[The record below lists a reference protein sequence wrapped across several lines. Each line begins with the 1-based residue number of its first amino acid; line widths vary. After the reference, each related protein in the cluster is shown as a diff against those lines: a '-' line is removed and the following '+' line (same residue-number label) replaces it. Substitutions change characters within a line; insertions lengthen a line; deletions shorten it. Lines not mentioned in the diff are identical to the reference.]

1 MKRKHLRRALA
12 GACAVVVATSGMAF
26 PQANAQK
33 KETNNSEL
41 KLWYNSPAA
50 DSYDGWEKWSLPIGN
65 SGIGANV
72 FGGETKE
79 RIQLNEKS
87 LWSGGPSDSRKDYN
101 GGNLVQQGKN
111 GETLKEIQKL
121 FAEGN
126 NSAASAKCDQLTG
139 VSDDAGVNGY
149 GYYLSYGNMYLDFD
163 YASNA
168 EVSNYERY
176 LDLNTAITGL
186 EYDKGGTHYTRE
198 NFVSYPDNV
207 LVTRLT
213 ADGDEKLN
221 LDVSVKPDNEKGGGS
236 NNPQE
241 QSYKRD
247 WETTVKDG
255 LLSIDGQLKD
265 NQMQFSSHTKV
276 LTEGGKTEDNKDK
289 VTVKDAKTVT
299 IITSIGTD
307 YKNDYPEYR
316 TGESKE
322 EVSKRVKA
330 YVDKASAKSYDT
342 LKEAH
347 VKDYSSIFGRVKL
360 DLGQVPSEKTT
371 NELLNAYKAG
381 DATDAERRYL
391 EVMLFQYGR
400 YLTIESSRETPKD
413 DASRATL
420 PSNLQ
425 GIWVGGNNSAW
436 HSDYHMNVN
445 LQMNYWPTYSTNMA
459 ECAEPLIDY
468 VDSLREPGRV
478 TAEVYAGIKSEEGQE
493 NGFMAHTQNNPFGWT
508 CPGWAFNWGWSPAA
522 VPWILQ
528 NCWEHYEYT
537 GDLEY
542 MKENIYPMM
551 REEAILYDQMLVR
564 DKDGKLVSA
573 PSYSPEHGP
582 RTEGNTYEHTLIW
595 QLYEDTI
602 KAAELLGV
610 DKDKVAQWKKNQAD
624 LKGPIEVGAD
634 GQIKEWYEET
644 TLGSVPGSDAAGHRH
659 LSHMLGLFPGDLI
672 SVDTP
677 EWFEAARVSMEYRT
691 DESTGWGMGQRIN
704 TWARLG
710 DGNKS
715 YKLITDLF
723 KKGILTNLWDTHAP
737 YQIDGNF
744 GYTSG
749 VAEMLL
755 QSNMGYINL
764 LPALPDVW
772 ADGSVDGLIAR
783 GNFEVSMDWA
793 DGAVT
798 RADIL
803 SKNGGTATVQMDNA
817 SLATVVDEEG
827 NVVELKS
834 LSKDKISFE
843 TKAGKTYT
851 IKDVP
856 KSVTI
861 PSGLTAERTVDEGI
875 DLTWNAIDVEAV
887 KYNVYRQIDGGDVQK
902 IETGLSET
910 TYRDTAI
917 DEHFENIQYQVS
929 AVVGKEESEKTEKVS
944 VRDLRNMAGMI
955 DNADSRIVYEGGW
968 GNWTNPEG
976 NYNDTCQFINSPTGG
991 ETATLEF
998 VGTGI
1003 EVITVTN
1010 ADRGL
1015 YEVWIDGKKDKDVDT
1030 YSAQTKRQVK
1040 VYEKTDL
1047 EYGKHTIK
1055 LVVKN
1060 EKSEASRGTKVE
1072 LDAFKV
1078 LDKTAAQPSEVK
1090 VSSVSGIT
1098 TVGKANS
1105 TVQMKADVLA
1115 AAPKARK
1122 DTKAEVKDQS
1132 VTWSSSDESIATVDG
1147 NGLVTFK
1154 EKNGT
1159 VKIKAVSNADTSKF
1173 GEQEFKVAIK
1183 KDGEVTETIV
1193 EDGTVP
1199 ESGNNGIK
1207 NNAITWSDHNWSNW
1221 AGERDKHHGSTK
1233 TECSVKGAYFEYK
1246 FSGTGIEVYVQ
1257 KHENFGAL
1265 EVFIDGTSYG
1275 KQSLNGSSSGDN
1287 QQLLFSKKDLQN
1299 KEHTVK
1305 CVIVEERGKT
1315 QANLDYLKVL
1325 KPAQSVTVDKA
1336 KLQDVITAASQ
1347 LSETA
1352 YDETK
1357 WATFKTVYDE
1367 TVAVMNK
1374 DDATE
1379 KEVADAVKKLE
1390 DAVKA
1395 LGKAQAPV
1403 VDKEQGKAVL
1413 VESTSVALKWDA
1425 VLGSTSYKVV
1435 YGDKELSANEE
1446 YLKVTDLS
1454 PATEY
1459 TFKVYAVNEG
1469 GTSQKAIEVKVT
1481 TTAKEENVVVPEVT
1495 DIQKVILDGSSVKLT
1510 WQAPKETA
1518 IGGYIIYVNGQNA
1531 ATVDTEEYTMKNLKA
1546 GETYVVKIIAV
1557 DKNNNQSLPTQFS
1570 FVFSQ
1575 EEGQK
1580 IVGVG
1585 TLDSVTVAKGT
1596 AFKDLKL
1603 PEKVTVTLEKVRLDA
1618 ELAVKWTEGN
1628 YNGDVAGTYTLEGTL
1643 QLTDGIQ
1650 NPKDMKAEIK
1660 VIVGDSS
1667 TPDPDP
1673 NPDPKPD
1680 QVDKKALKSKL
1691 DEVNKFTSDL
1701 KENVYTKKSIEAYKE
1716 ALKTVLVD
1724 AQAVYEDKDAK
1735 QEEVDSA
1742 VSQLTSKF
1750 EEAKKL
1756 LKKVD
1761 NPTPEKPDNTN
1772 KDKTDKNTPTTGDN
1786 NSYLWLMVF
1795 MLASVGTVGV
1805 VSRRKRTN

>member
-247 WETTVKDG
+247 WGTTVKDG
-255 LLSIDGQLKD
+255 LISIDGQLKD

-330 YVDKASAKSYDT
+330 YVDKASTKSYDT

-347 VKDYSSIFGRVKL
+347 VKDYSSIFERVKL

-381 DATDAERRYL
+381 NATDAERRYL

-468 VDSLREPGRV
+468 VDSLRGPGRV
-478 TAEVYAGIKSEEGQE
+478 TAEVYAGIKSEKGQE

-710 DGNKS
+710 DGNKA

-749 VAEMLL
+749 VAEMLV

-783 GNFEVSMDWA
+783 GNFEVSMDWT
-793 DGAVT
+793 DGVVT
-798 RADIL
+798 KADIL
-803 SKNGGTATVQMDNA
+803 SKSGGTATVQMDNA

-856 KSVTI
+856 KSITI
-861 PSGLTAERTVDEGI
+861 PSGLTVERTVDEGI
-875 DLTWNAIDVEAV
+875 DLTWNAIDGEGV

-968 GNWTNPEG
+968 GNWTQPEG

-998 VGTGI
+998 VGTGV

-1115 AAPKARK
+1115 AATKARK

-1159 VKIKAVSNADTSKF
+1159 VRIKAVSNADTSKF

-1199 ESGNNGIK
+1199 ESGNEGTK
-1207 NNAITWSDHNWSNW
+1207 NPNITWNGEWKNW
-1221 AGERDKHHGSTK
+1221 AGERDKHHGGTK
-1233 TECSVKGAYFEYK
+1233 TECSAKGAYFEYK

-1257 KHENFGAL
+1257 KHENFAAL

-1325 KPAQSVTVDKA
+1325 KPAQSVIVDKA

-1347 LSETA
+1347 LSEAA

-1435 YGDKELSANEE
+1435 YRDKELSANEE

-1469 GTSQKAIEVKVT
+1469 GTSPKAIEVKVT

>member
-247 WETTVKDG
+247 WGTTVKDG
-255 LLSIDGQLKD
+255 LISIDGQLKD

-330 YVDKASAKSYDT
+330 YVDKASTKSYDT

-347 VKDYSSIFGRVKL
+347 VKDYSSIFERVKL

-381 DATDAERRYL
+381 NATDAERRYL

-478 TAEVYAGIKSEEGQE
+478 TAEVYAGIKSEKGQE

-749 VAEMLL
+749 VAEMLV

-783 GNFEVSMDWA
+783 GNFEVSMDWT
-793 DGAVT
+793 DGVVT
-798 RADIL
+798 KADIL
-803 SKNGGTATVQMDNA
+803 SKSGGTATVQMDNA

-856 KSVTI
+856 KSITI
-861 PSGLTAERTVDEGI
+861 PSGLTVERTVDEGI
-875 DLTWNAIDVEAV
+875 DLTWNAIDGEGV

-968 GNWTNPEG
+968 GNWTQPEG

-998 VGTGI
+998 VGTGV

-1115 AAPKARK
+1115 AATKARK

-1221 AGERDKHHGSTK
+1221 AGERDKHHGGTK
-1233 TECSVKGAYFEYK
+1233 TECSVKGAYFAYK

-1275 KQSLNGSSSGDN
+1275 KQSFNGSSSGDN

-1347 LSETA
+1347 LSEAA

>member
-1 MKRKHLRRALA
+1 MKRKLRRALA
-12 GACAVVVATSGMAF
+12 GACAAVVATSGIAF
-26 PQANAQK
+26 PQANVQA
-33 KETNNSEL
+33 KEKDNSKL
-41 KLWYNSPAA
+41 KLWYNSAAA
-50 DSYDGWEKWSLPIGN
+50 DSYDAWEKWSLPIGN
-65 SGIGANV
+65 SGIGASV
-72 FGGETKE
+72 FGGETRE

-87 LWSGGPSDSRKDYN
+87 LWSGGPSESRKDYN
-101 GGNLVQQGKN
+101 GGNLAEKGKN
-111 GETLKEIQKL
+111 GATIKEIQKL
-121 FAEGN
+121 FAEGKD
-126 NSAASAKCDQLTG
+126 SEASAKCDQLTG
-139 VSDDAGVNGY
+139 VADDAGVNGY

-168 EVSNYERY
+168 AVSNYERY

-213 ADGDEKLN
+213 AEGDETLN
-221 LDVSVKPDNEKGGGS
+221 LDVSVELDNKKGNGS

-241 QSYKRD
+241 QSYKRE

-255 LLSIDGQLKD
+255 LLSIDGKLQD

-276 LTEGGKTEDNKDK
+276 LTEGGKTEDKQDK

-307 YKNDYPEYR
+307 YKNEYPKYR
-316 TGESKE
+316 TGESKD

-330 YVDKASAKSYDT
+330 YVDKASKKPYDT
-342 LKEAH
+342 LKTDH

-360 DLGQVPSEKTT
+360 DLGQIPSEKTT
-371 NELLNAYKAG
+371 DALLRAYNSG
-381 DATDAERRYL
+381 NATDAERRYL

-400 YLTIESSRETPKD
+400 YLTLGSSRETPKD
-413 DASRATL
+413 DPSRATL

-425 GIWVGGNNSAW
+425 GIWVGANNSAW

-478 TAEVYAGIKSEEGQE
+478 TAEVYAGIKSENGQE

-542 MKENIYPMM
+542 MRENIYPMM
-551 REEAILYDQMLVR
+551 REEAVLYDQMLVK

-610 DKDKVAQWKKNQAD
+610 DQDKVAQWKKNQAD
-624 LKGPIEVGAD
+624 LKGPIEIGED

-644 TLGSVPGSDAAGHRH
+644 TLGSVSGSDAAGHRH

-677 EWFEAARVSMEYRT
+677 ELLEAARVSMEYRT

-710 DGNKS
+710 DGDKA

-764 LPALPDVW
+764 LPALPGVW
-772 ADGSVDGLIAR
+772 ADGSVDGLVAR

-793 DGAVT
+793 DGALT

-803 SKNGGTATVQMDNA
+803 SKNGGTATVQSDKA
-817 SLATVVDEEG
+817 SFATVVDQDG
-827 NVVELKS
+827 NVIDIKVLGE
-834 LSKDKISFE
+834 DKISFE
-843 TKAGKTYT
+843 TKAGETYT
-851 IKDVP
+851 IKDIP
-856 KSVTI
+856 KSISI
-861 PSGLTAERTVDEGI
+861 PTGLTAERINDEGA
-875 DLTWNAIDVEAV
+875 DLTWNAIDTQGAT
-887 KYNVYRQIDGGDVQK
+887 YNVYRQVDGGDVQK
-902 IETGLSET
+902 IETGLSEVS
-910 TYRDTAI
+910 YKDTAL
-917 DEHFENIQYQVS
+917 DKHFGEVLYQVT
-929 AVVGKEESEKTEKVS
+929 AVVGGEESEKTEKS
-944 VRDLRNMAGMI
+944 ALKDLRNMAGMV
-955 DNADSRIVYEGGW
+955 DNADSRITYEGNW
-968 GNWTNPEG
+968 GNWTQPEG
-976 NYNDTCQFINSPTGG
+976 NYNDTCQFINAPTGG
-991 ETATLEF
+991 ETATLDF

-1010 ADRGL
+1010 KDRGL
-1015 YEVWIDGKKDKDVDT
+1015 YEVWIDGKKDKEVDT
-1030 YSAQTKRQVK
+1030 YSAQTTRQVK
-1040 VYEKTDL
+1040 IYEKTDL

-1060 EKSEASRGTKVE
+1060 EKCEASSGTKVE

-1078 LDKTAAQPSEVK
+1078 LDKSAVLPSEVK

-1098 TVGKANS
+1098 TIGKANS
-1105 TVQMKADVLA
+1105 TVQMKAEVLA
-1115 AAPKARK
+1115 EAA
-1122 DTKAEVKDQS
+1122 KAEVKDQS

-1159 VKIKAVSNADTSKF
+1159 VKVKAVANADTSKF
-1173 GEQEFKVAIK
+1173 GEQELKVAIK
-1183 KDGEVTETIV
+1183 KEGEVTETVV

-1199 ESGNNGIK
+1199 PSGNVGVK
-1207 NNAITWSDHNWSNW
+1207 NDKITWSNHNWSNW
-1221 AGERDKHHGSTK
+1221 AGERDKHHGGTK
-1233 TECSVKGAYFEYK
+1233 TECTVKDAYFEYE
-1246 FSGTGIEVYVQ
+1246 FTGTGIEVYVQ

-1265 EVFIDGTSYG
+1265 EVFVDDISYG
-1275 KQSLNGSSSGDN
+1275 AKSLNGSSTGDS
-1287 QQLLFSKKDLQN
+1287 QQLLFEKKDLEN
-1299 KEHTVK
+1299 KKHKIK

-1325 KPAQSVTVDKA
+1325 TPAQSVTVDKA

-1352 YDETK
+1352 YDKTK
-1357 WATFKTVYDE
+1357 WTTFKSVYDE
-1367 TVAVMNK
+1367 VVAVMNK
-1374 DDATE
+1374 DNATE
-1379 KEVADAVKKLE
+1379 QEVADAVKKLE
-1390 DAVKA
+1390 DARKA
-1395 LGKAQAPV
+1395 LGKAQAPT

-1413 VESTSVALKWDA
+1413 VESTSVALTWDA
-1425 VLGSTSYKVV
+1425 VRGATSYKVV
-1435 YGDKELSANEE
+1435 YEGKEHSVNEE
-1446 YLKVTDLS
+1446 YLKVTELN

-1469 GTSQKAIEVKVT
+1469 GTSEKAIKVKAT
-1481 TTAKEENVVVPEVT
+1481 TTVKEGNVVVPEVT
-1495 DIQKVILDGSSVKLT
+1495 DIQKVIVDDSSVKLT
-1510 WQAPKETA
+1510 WKAPETTEL
-1518 IGGYIIYVNGQNA
+1518 GGYIIYVNGENA
-1531 ATVDTEEYTMKNLKA
+1531 ATVDKAEYTIQNLKA

-1570 FVFSQ
+1570 FVFGQ
-1575 EEGQK
+1575 EEGQE

-1585 TLDSVTVAKGT
+1585 TLAPIEVPKGT

-1618 ELAVKWTEGN
+1618 ELAVKWAEGN
-1628 YNGDVAGTYTLEGTL
+1628 YNADAAGTYRLEGEL
-1643 QLTDGIQ
+1643 QLTDSIQ
-1650 NPKDMKAEIK
+1650 NPKGMKAEIEVTVK
-1660 VIVGDSS
+1660 DS
-1667 TPDPDP
+1667 TTDPDP
-1673 NPDPKPD
+1673 NPEPKPD
-1680 QVDKKALKSKL
+1680 QVDKKALKRKL
-1691 DEVNKFTSDL
+1691 DEVNKFTSSL
-1701 KENVYTKKSIEAYKE
+1701 KESVYTKKSIDAYKE
-1716 ALKTVLVD
+1716 ALKTVLAD
-1724 AQAVYEDKDAK
+1724 AQVVYDNKDAK

-1756 LKKVD
+1756 LKTVD
-1761 NPTPEKPDNTN
+1761 KTITDKPDNPNNLDKDKTD
-1772 KDKTDKNTPTTGDN
+1772 KDKTDKNKPVTGDSA
-1786 NSYLWLMVF
+1786 SYLWFLFAMV
-1795 MLASVGTVGV
+1795 AAVGAVGIV
-1805 VSRRKRTN
+1805 TRRKRTN